1 VKVKKNKGKKIGAVG
16 VRGQCQALSGGITGA
31 PSGVERRGWNLLSG
45 LIKDRPKEF
54 LSDTDTNGNKNWW
67 FRWGL
72 SMGGKAAQQLHSR

>member
-31 PSGVERRGWNLLSG
+31 KKGMEFVIRAHQGQAIAIS
-45 LIKDRPKEF
+45 KEF

>member
-1 VKVKKNKGKKIGAVG
+1 MEFVIRAHQ
-16 VRGQCQALSGGITGA
+16 GQAIAIS
-31 PSGVERRGWNLLSG
+31 
-45 LIKDRPKEF
+45 KEF